1 MRSPS
6 GSAYNNVIRIT
17 EEKEKLIREL
27 AERKGQLIALRIN
40 VEELAY
46 IELIRRIIGAQSRSE
61 AIRTAIRIA
70 FGILSG
76 ADNIEAG
83 RVIINNPIVNMNINQ
98 NNNEVKPTI
107 NINLKP
113 TDIEYLERLIQD
125 LLLLL
130 ESKVDSKSMRVIRS
144 RAAKAERILEE
155 IRKGVVN

>member
-1 MRSPS
+1 MDSSRDMRSPS

-83 RVIINNPIVNMNINQ
+83 RVIINNPIVNMNINH
-98 NNNEVKPTI
+98 NEVKPKVDV
-107 NINLKP
+107 NIDLSWLKE
-113 TDIEYLERLIQD
+113 IVERLYELRKPLPPVQRR
-125 LLLLL
+125 L
-130 ESKVDSKSMRVIRS
+130 V
-144 RAAKAERILEE
+144 EE
-155 IRKGVVN
+155 LYEKIRKVN

>member
-83 RVIINNPIVNMNINQ
+83 RVIINNPIVNMNINH
-98 NNNEVKPTI
+98 NEVKPKVDV
-107 NINLKP
+107 NIDLSWLKE
-113 TDIEYLERLIQD
+113 IVERLYELRKPLPPVQRR
-125 LLLLL
+125 L
-130 ESKVDSKSMRVIRS
+130 V
-144 RAAKAERILEE
+144 EE
-155 IRKGVVN
+155 LYEKIRKVN